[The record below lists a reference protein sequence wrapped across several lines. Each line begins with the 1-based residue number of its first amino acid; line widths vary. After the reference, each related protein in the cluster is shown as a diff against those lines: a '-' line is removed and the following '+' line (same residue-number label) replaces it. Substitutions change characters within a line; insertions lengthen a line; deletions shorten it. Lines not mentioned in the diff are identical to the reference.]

1 MSRTALLVGAC
12 CLTLA
17 RAGAAQNR
25 GAGVVGGGRV
35 SGRITMLEKS
45 DKPSP
50 DLGSAVVSLEGTTGA
65 GAGAPGSPATVEIA
79 INDKTFVPRVVVVP
93 VGSIV
98 RFPNH
103 DPFDHN
109 VFSANEPDPFDL
121 GQYGR
126 GEARQRTFARPGLV
140 RVFCNI
146 HPRMVAFVQV
156 MAGSHYTQ
164 PAADGSFTVDDVPAG
179 RYTLRVWHER
189 SPEATQPL
197 AVGPAGA
204 AGLDVTLDARGFR
217 WVPHKNKYGKDY
229 PTSAG
234 RERY

>member
-1 MSRTALLVGAC
+1 MALLVGAC

-25 GAGVVGGGRV
+25 GDGAVRVRV
-35 SGRITMLEKS
+35 SGRITMLEKG

-50 DLGSAVVSLEGTTGA
+50 DLGSAVVSLEGTAGGA
-65 GAGAPGSPATVEIA
+65 GSPATVEIA
-79 INDKTFVPRVVVVP
+79 INDKAFVPRVVVVP

-126 GEARQRTFARPGLV
+126 GDARQRTFARPGLV
-140 RVFCNI
+140 RVFCNV

-156 MAGSHYTQ
+156 MASSYYTQ
-164 PAADGSFTVDDVPAG
+164 PAADGSFTIDDVPAG
-179 RYTLRVWHER
+179 QYTLYVWHER
-189 SPEATQPL
+189 SPEATQAL
-197 AVGPAGA
+197 AVGPAGV

>member
-1 MSRTALLVGAC
+1 MPRTALLVGAC
-12 CLTLA
+12 CVALA
-17 RAGAAQNR
+17 RAGAPQSR
-25 GAGVVGGGRV
+25 GDGAVGGARV
-35 SGRITMLEKS
+35 SGRITMLEKG

-50 DLGSAVVSLEGTTGA
+50 DLGSAVVSLEGTGV
-65 GAGAPGSPATVEIA
+65 AGAPTTTDIA

-93 VGSIV
+93 VGSSV

-126 GEARQRTFARPGLV
+126 GDARQRTFARPGLV

-156 MAGSHYTQ
+156 MPNRFYAQ
-164 PAADGSFTVDDVPAG
+164 PAVDGSFTIDDVPAG
-179 RYTLRVWHER
+179 RYTLHVWHER
-189 SPEATQPL
+189 SPEATAAL
-197 AVGPAGA
+197 AVGAAGA
-204 AGLDVTLDARGFR
+204 AGLEVQLDARGFR